1 MGIFPRRIIA
11 GLAIGI
17 FTSLAAM
24 LLVVETFKVLFGG
37 QLSVLWILIS
47 LVLIFIGPILLGRTN
62 ASWPRAIV
70 SGIVS
75 PLLSGIVY
83 YFSPWILTT
92 IDDSVDL
99 VNIEDVPVL
108 ATVYIVCVIGFT
120 ELLSANREESSIGK
134 ILTSAVISLMIIVFI
149 ELVRNL
155 ILRGNT
161 NLIVRHEWL
170 TGVLIIT
177 YFLLSGVNMI
187 FNLDVRKFYSGRTL
201 NSMYLVLLGVNLFIF
216 ISINL
221 LSLVTVNMRI

>member
-221 LSLVTVNMRI
+221 LSLVTANMRI